1 MKTRVANNNKRKYG
15 THKQGPCTMDEDESP
30 PQANTFFELDV
41 ALVHLSE
48 LKLNEL
54 RSVIFHVT

>member
-1 MKTRVANNNKRKYG
+1 MTRVANNNKRKYG
-15 THKQGPCTMDEDESP
+15 TQKQGPCNMDEDESP
-30 PQANTFFELDV
+30 PQANIFFALHV

-48 LKLNEL
+48 LKLTEL